1 MNNLVKLDAII
12 GGLLTVPALV
22 MAFLAAVFANATIST

>member
-12 GGLLTVPALV
+12 GGLLTAPALA